1 MAVRLLMLDM
11 AWCRVLLSL
20 DHWNVE
26 SLECAPGTIFVSSK
40 AVLYS
45 AHVPGPLQTL
55 TLSRRALSLQKI
67 FDRPTN
73 WSAPLPRTENSEV

>member
-26 SLECAPGTIFVSSK
+26 SLECAPGTILFLLK
-40 AVLYS
+40 RFFILLTCQGHWN
-45 AHVPGPLQTL
+45 AHVIETGTL
-55 TLSRRALSLQKI
+55 TSENLRLS
-67 FDRPTN
+67 TN
-73 WSAPLPRTENSEV
+73 WSAPPAPD